1 LELRGPRQMSELGG
15 SGQCALTF
23 NKRGICEMAHARTYC
38 VLAVHLMFAL
48 KNEGAFRVVAGL
60 RS

>member
-1 LELRGPRQMSELGG
+1 MSELGG